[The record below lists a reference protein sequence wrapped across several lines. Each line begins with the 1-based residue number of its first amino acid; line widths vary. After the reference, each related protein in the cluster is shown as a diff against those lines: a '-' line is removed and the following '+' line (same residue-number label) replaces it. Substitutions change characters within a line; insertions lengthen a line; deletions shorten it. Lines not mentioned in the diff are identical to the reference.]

1 MIKSLP
7 LSLNT
12 KGFAADH
19 IIAYRINGQPIT
31 WKEILLRLE
40 ALHSELRSINKIKV
54 AVYHS
59 DKVEFLCI
67 VLALWRMG
75 KIPVIPVNTL
85 DSTLRSVELETDCF
99 VGEFSGRSY
108 LPPCDLAEHATN
120 IDRIKDDYQ
129 PVALIMLTSGTSGA
143 PKAIYKTFDQINA
156 ELKMLEEH
164 WGESLKNTITI
175 GTVSHNHMYGLSFL
189 LLWPLTTGRAFF
201 NQDLIYLEQLHLIR
215 QFDITLI
222 SSPTHLESVPE
233 TLDLQKSIKM
243 VFSAGAPLSALA
255 ARNSREKM
263 GAVVMDIFG
272 STETGVIAY
281 RDQAVSAHWRP
292 LNGISVKNS
301 DGRLAVNS
309 PAAVKGSWYVTD
321 DLCEIFQDN
330 EFSLLGRSD
339 KVIKVGEKRI
349 SINAI
354 ELRINDHPWVVKVRA
369 LQLNKHKNRVG
380 AVIQLT
386 SDGSAVLIDQG
397 KLAICRELISLLKK
411 DIERI
416 GWPRYWRFVSKFPI
430 NQQGKTTN
438 QELEILFDKE
448 ARPRLPEILDS
459 SIDKESGE
467 HVLQL
472 IVPND
477 LFYLEG
483 HFPGKP
489 ILPGVVQ
496 VGWVMHF
503 CRELFGVS
511 SNFLRL
517 EALKF
522 QKIIFPGERIYLGI
536 RWNKEKNMLTFHYTS
551 KDHSLSS
558 GRVVF
563 TGEN

>member
-1 MIKSLP
+1 MAHGKNPCYSSKYP
-7 LSLNT
+7 
-12 KGFAADH
+12 GFH
-19 IIAYRINGQPIT
+19 IAIGRNGNGLFYRRIFRD
-31 WKEILLRLE
+31 EIICLFLVIWLE
-40 ALHSELRSINKIKV
+40 Q
-54 AVYHS
+54 
-59 DKVEFLCI
+59 
-67 VLALWRMG
+67 
-75 KIPVIPVNTL
+75 
-85 DSTLRSVELETDCF
+85 
-99 VGEFSGRSY
+99 
-108 LPPCDLAEHATN
+108 ATN
-120 IDRIKDDYQ
+120 IDKIKDNYQ
-129 PVALIMLTSGTSGA
+129 PVALIMLTSGTSGT
-143 PKAIYKTFDQINA
+143 PKSVYKTFDQINV

-164 WGESLKNTITI
+164 WGKSLKNTITI
-175 GTVSHNHMYGLSFL
+175 GTISHNHMYGLPFL

-201 NQDLIYLEQLHLIR
+201 NQDLIYFEQFHLIR

-233 TLDLQKSIKM
+233 VSDLQKSIKM
-243 VFSAGAPLSALA
+243 VFSAGAPLSDLA

-263 GAVVMDIFG
+263 GAVVIDIFG

-301 DGRLAVNS
+301 NGRLAVNS

-321 DLCEIFQDN
+321 DLCEIFQDD

-339 KVIKVGEKRI
+339 RVIKVGGKRI
-349 SINAI
+349 SINTI

-369 LQLNKHKNRVG
+369 LQLNKHKSRVG

-386 SDGSAVLIDQG
+386 SDGNAVLIDQG
-397 KLAICRELISLLKK
+397 KPAICRKLISLLKK
-411 DIERI
+411 DIEKI

-438 QELEILFDKE
+438 QELEVLFDKE
-448 ARPRLPEILDS
+448 ARPRLPQILDS

-467 HVLQL
+467 HILQL

-477 LFYLEG
+477 LLYLEG

-517 EALKF
+517 EAIKF
-522 QKIIFPGERIYLGI
+522 QKVIIPGERIYLGI